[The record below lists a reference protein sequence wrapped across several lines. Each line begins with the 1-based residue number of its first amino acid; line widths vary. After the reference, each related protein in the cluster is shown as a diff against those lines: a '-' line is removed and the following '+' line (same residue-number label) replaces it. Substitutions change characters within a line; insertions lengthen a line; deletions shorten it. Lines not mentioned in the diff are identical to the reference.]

1 MREAN
6 PHIHGG
12 RVENHFRKSSFPNSL
27 GRDLNLNLPIL
38 GSLAQHQTSALA
50 NYATEAG
57 EYKLQTGPPLGVC
70 KRCGRTGLC
79 DLGGWAPCFLIHVL
93 ERAVTQ
99 KLSTH
104 KMKSLFK
111 KFLSFEETHGTPEL
125 VTNVRQLALNYVE
138 ASTGT

>member
-1 MREAN
+1 MDNNRWADGRTREVSERACVCSGSAWKVA
-6 PHIHGG
+6 HVRLSGVLH
-12 RVENHFRKSSFPNSL
+12 SL
-27 GRDLNLNLPIL
+27 LQLPD
-38 GSLAQHQTSALA
+38 SCALPW
-50 NYATEAG
+50 
-57 EYKLQTGPPLGVC
+57 PPSGVC
-70 KRCGRTGLC
+70 KWCSRTGLC
-79 DLGGWAPCFLIHVL
+79 NLGGWAPLFLRHVL